1 MKKRGTFFLR
11 LTLRMMLMLVLI
23 LGSLY
28 LIGRTIKK
36 EVCSSVDIHAS
47 DKQVWQIL
55 TDFPSYPQ
63 WNPYIRQAS
72 GEIKVG
78 AQIYIFNRSS
88 NTDDGLAFRPTIL
101 TVTPDRELR
110 WLGYVYVPGLFDG
123 EHVFTIQSLDD
134 AHVHFTQCETFSGI
148 GTVIDAQD
156 TNTQGDF
163 QRMNLAL
170 KGRSEAAFSREV
182 QLRAT

>member
-88 NTDDGLAFRPTIL
+88 DTAAGMAFRPTIL
-101 TVTPDRELR
+101 TVTPGRELR

-123 EHVFTIQSLDD
+123 EHVFTIQLLDD
-134 AHVHFTQCETFSGI
+134 THVHFMQCETFSGI

-156 TNTQGDF
+156 TNIQGDF
-163 QRMNLAL
+163 QGMNLAL
-170 KGRSEAAFSREV
+170 KGRSEATFSREV
-182 QLRAT
+182 QLRAA